1 MEPENAKRLLP
12 FVKRVRETY
21 PSKNVWCYSG
31 YLFEELMGREE
42 CRKLLELIDVLV
54 DGEFIE
60 EQKNISLQFKGSENQ
75 RIIDV
80 TKTLKDGS
88 VVLWN
93 LT

>member
-1 MEPENAKRLLP
+1 
-12 FVKRVRETY
+12 
-21 PSKNVWCYSG
+21 
-31 YLFEELMGREE
+31 MGREE